1 MTVVQQDSFWK
12 KKKKK
17 KKNINEKKIKQNT
30 HEIKYYW
37 DVVDVIFNIS
47 QY

>member
-1 MTVVQQDSFWK
+1 MTVVQHDSFWR
-12 KKKKK
+12 KKKK
-17 KKNINEKKIKQNT
+17 KKNMKKIKQST

>member
-1 MTVVQQDSFWK
+1 MTVVQQDSFWR
-12 KKKKK
+12 KKK
-17 KKNINEKKIKQNT
+17 KKNINEKKIEQNS

>member
-1 MTVVQQDSFWK
+1 MQKWQLFSKTVFE
-12 KKKKK
+12 KK
-17 KKNINEKKIKQNT
+17 KKNNEKKIKQNT